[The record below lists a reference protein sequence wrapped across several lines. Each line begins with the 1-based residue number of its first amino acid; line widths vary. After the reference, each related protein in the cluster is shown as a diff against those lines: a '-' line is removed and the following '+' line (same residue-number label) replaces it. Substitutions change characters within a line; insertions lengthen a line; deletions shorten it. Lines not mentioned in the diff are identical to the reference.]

1 MTDAKEAD
9 QEANQGKL
17 SIEGQNNDEQKLQ
30 GNEKSTHAKEEDQEA
45 DQGKLPNDVKNNI
58 EEELL
63 GNEKSTDAKEADQE
77 ADQGKP
83 TNEENNKIVEDCQG
97 NKKPTH
103 VKKGD
108 QEADQGIL
116 PNEEQNKTDK
126 QVYVNKMLDDGKE
139 VQTNIMQVEESTN
152 AKDEDQG
159 SDQEADRCKTPI
171 EEHNNVEEEVKGKDQ
186 ESGQDN
192 DQGKS
197 TDEGQ
202 NNNEDEVQVN
212 LPHGESDQKET
223 HNEVEKDGQDKRS
236 DYGFIDAMITNTEI
250 PTGKIKIK
258 YDVSQ
263 PRSLLGRK
271 LANSLRACF
280 KCNDSNI
287 AFVNLCVPSMYG
299 FSYIQWHFDTSKDL
313 KDDCVLGQDYLM
325 NRNTSPLMLY
335 RIMNLASQK

>member
-152 AKDEDQG
+152 AKDDDQG
-159 SDQEADRCKTPI
+159 SDTEADQCKTPVK
-171 EEHNNVEEEVKGKDQ
+171 EHKMLKKRLKEKIKDQ
-186 ESGQDN
+186 VKKMIKV
-192 DQGKS
+192 KS
-197 TDEGQ
+197 PNEGQ
-202 NNNEDEVQVN
+202 NNNEDEVQGN
-212 LPHGESDQKET
+212 LPHGKTDLEEIY
-223 HNEVEKDGQDKRS
+223 NEVEEDGQDKRLE
-236 DYGFIDAMITNTEI
+236 YEFIDAIITNREV
-250 PTGKIKIK
+250 PTGKIK
-258 YDVSQ
+258 YDTSQ
-263 PRSLLGRK
+263 PLSLLSRK
-271 LANSLRACF
+271 LTNSLKTCF
-280 KCNDSNI
+280 KCNNLNI
-287 AFVNLCVPSMYG
+287 AFVNLCIPSVYG
-299 FSYIQWHFDTSKDL
+299 FSYIKWHFDTSKDV
-313 KDDCVLGQDYLM
+313 KDDCILGQDYLM
-325 NRNTSPLMLY
+325 DRNTSPLTLY
-335 RIMNLASQK
+335 RIIYLAAQK